1 MLASPLLP
9 RPLALLLICAVT
21 ACSTKRQA
29 PAHPPLALH
38 HRPTREI
45 QSLFLDDKE
54 FRASQVANPAAL
66 KKLPR
71 RIGNG
76 LAGVVLFAGMTSVIM
91 FLVAGGGGEMIPGL
105 ITPVLSKDDSWP
117 DDLDAS
123 QPAGSRQM
131 QVTFHGENVVNA
143 RLPARSQGIFVQ
155 ARGRARVKIVDAH
168 GSYYA
173 RADEIQ
179 FRPDLQAVLLRGR
192 VSLSA
197 VNAPDLKNFG
207 LLCIDLARCQAFY
220 TGAGS

>member
-9 RPLALLLICAVT
+9 RPLALIVICAVT

-45 QSLFLDDKE
+45 QSLFLSGRE
-54 FRASQVANPAAL
+54 FQKYHQLNLSGLKNVPQRTGRGLVNTVTGAGLTGAATFL
-66 KKLPR
+66 
-71 RIGNG
+71 
-76 LAGVVLFAGMTSVIM
+76 LFAGGADLIPTFLAGESSTQSWFPDCDETHSTSRGNTV
-91 FLVAGGGGEMIPGL
+91 VACRA
-105 ITPVLSKDDSWP
+105 DDI
-117 DDLDAS
+117 
-123 QPAGSRQM
+123 
-131 QVTFHGENVVNA
+131 VHA
-143 RLPARSQGIFVQ
+143 RLPETSEGTFVRL
-155 ARGRARVKIVDAH
+155 RGNARVKVTDEH

-197 VNAPDLKNFG
+197 VNAPDLKSFG
-207 LLCIDLARCQAFY
+207 LLRIDLARCQAFY
-220 TGAGS
+220 TGSGS